1 MAAMPSIHGR
11 DGEEVSLHLGK
22 ESKRKMHQGTERKT
36 ERDTERE
43 ANLRTARA
51 TTKCLWGFLVHNK
64 VAHPPFCTIVQRPSR
79 PPDDISAA
87 IGIRGTRALRRPPAD
102 CVPSHGHHAHPV
114 PEGAKCNDVQGPAK
128 ERSPGLVRFVPAL
141 AYHICLALPAAF
153 THPGDH
159 LLANPSI
166 LPAVYPG

>member
-87 IGIRGTRALRRPPAD
+87 IGIRGTRALRRPPPIVSHPMAIMLT
-102 CVPSHGHHAHPV
+102 PSQKGQSVMMYRARL
-114 PEGAKCNDVQGPAK
+114 KSGPQ
-128 ERSPGLVRFVPAL
+128 VW
-141 AYHICLALPAAF
+141 
-153 THPGDH
+153 
-159 LLANPSI
+159 
-166 LPAVYPG
+166 